1 VAAKSDVTVTWTG
14 KMQFVGTD
22 STKHSV
28 VMSAQDPENATGV
41 KPSDMLLVALG
52 GCSAVDVVSI
62 LSKQRQTLTGLEIR
76 ISGEQS
82 DEKWPRPFVRIHV
95 QYILYGKGL
104 SEKAVA
110 RAIELSEDTYCSVGA
125 TIRGVAEL
133 TSSFQIV
140 NEE

>member
-1 VAAKSDVTVTWTG
+1 MAAKSDVTVSWTG
-14 KMQFVGTD
+14 KKQFVGTD

-28 VMSAQDPENATGV
+28 VMSAQDPENGTGV

-52 GCSAVDVVSI
+52 GCSAVDIVSI
-62 LSKQRQTLTGLEIR
+62 LTKQRQTLTGLEVR

-82 DEKWPRPFVRIHV
+82 DEKWPRPFERIHV
-95 QYILYGKGL
+95 EYIVHGKGL

-110 RAIELSEDTYCSVGA
+110 RAIDLSEDTYCSVGA
-125 TIRGVAEL
+125 TIRGVAEV

>member
-14 KMQFVGTD
+14 KKQFVGTD

-28 VMSAQDPENATGV
+28 VMSAQDPENGTGM

-52 GCSAVDVVSI
+52 GCSAVDVIGI
-62 LSKQRQTLTGLEIR
+62 LSKQRQTITGLDIQ

-82 DEKWPRPFVRIHV
+82 DENWPRPFERIHV
-95 QYILYGKGL
+95 EYILHGKGL

-125 TIRGVAEL
+125 TVRGVSEMS
-133 TSSFQIV
+133 SSFQIV